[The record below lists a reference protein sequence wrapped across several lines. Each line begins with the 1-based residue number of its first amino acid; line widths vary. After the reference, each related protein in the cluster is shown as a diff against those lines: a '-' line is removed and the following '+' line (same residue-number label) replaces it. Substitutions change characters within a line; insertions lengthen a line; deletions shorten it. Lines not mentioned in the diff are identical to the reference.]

1 MSPSTHTNRPP
12 TPRQLRYLRFLAEK
26 TGTSFTYP
34 SSFGQAR
41 SELDRLERLKRD
53 RGSYR
58 EPREVDEGQL
68 TYATAVHPGEVSGF
82 GSKAQWS
89 H

>member
-1 MSPSTHTNRPP
+1 MSPSTHTDRPP

-41 SELDRLERLKRD
+41 SELDRLERLKHE
-53 RGSYR
+53 RGTYR
-58 EPREVDEGQL
+58 EPRKVDEGQF
-68 TYATAVHPGEVSGF
+68 TYATEVQPAELSGF
-82 GSKAQWS
+82 GSDCQWS